1 MKPTITARLKNLF
14 TPATCKMMQL
24 HVGIHVEN
32 SVNSGK
38 AKSYDMLTSEPSLIE
53 GLETIM

>member
-1 MKPTITARLKNLF
+1 MKLITTAPLRNLF